1 MFIYSLRNKYMLE
14 CYDVMYVMYVMF
26 LGAEYIVNKKRLMTI
41 DVQRKGLRVM
51 SFLTCNHR

>member
-26 LGAEYIVNKKRLMTI
+26 LGAEYIVNKK
-41 DVQRKGLRVM
+41 D
-51 SFLTCNHR
+51 